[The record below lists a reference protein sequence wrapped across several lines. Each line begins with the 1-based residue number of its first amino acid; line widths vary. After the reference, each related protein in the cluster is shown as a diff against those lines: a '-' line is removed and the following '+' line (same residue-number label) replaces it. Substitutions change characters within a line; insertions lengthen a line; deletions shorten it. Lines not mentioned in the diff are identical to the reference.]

1 MTTIDKLLVSLGLGL
16 LLLLGAAPG
25 LEAQADAR
33 SIIRLVDE
41 KNRAESARV
50 ELTMLVYP
58 YAGNEKDV
66 REYQVQSVSRGE
78 EESHMVFVN
87 PRSIKGLAILSIGD
101 DQWVYFPS
109 TGRVRKIAGKSK
121 EKSVEGVGGDFSYE
135 DLGGGRWE
143 EKYDFSI
150 LADRRDEWV
159 LAGKPVKESAYS
171 RIEITIDKK
180 RLLATR
186 VDYYKEGR
194 SEAYKELLM
203 SEVKSLGG
211 RDVPTRIEMRNL
223 EKRSRTVV
231 ITHQAQ
237 YDLPVDEKYFNP
249 TRFYR

>member
-1 MTTIDKLLVSLGLGL
+1 MKTIDKLLVSLALGL
-16 LLLLGAAPG
+16 LLLLGAAFHVEG
-25 LEAQADAR
+25 QNDAP

-41 KNRAESARV
+41 KNRVDSSRM

-66 REYQVQSVSRGE
+66 REYQVQSLARGE
-78 EESHMVFVN
+78 ESSHMVFVN
-87 PRSIKGLAILSIGD
+87 PRSIKGLSILSID
-101 DQWVYFPS
+101 EDQWVFFPS

-135 DLGGGRWE
+135 DLGGGSWE
-143 EKYDFSI
+143 QKYAFAI

-159 LAGKPVKESAYS
+159 LSGTPLEESAYS

-194 SEAYKELLM
+194 SELYKQLVM
-203 SEVKSLGG
+203 SEVKNMGG
-211 RDVPTRIEMRNL
+211 REIPTRIEMRNL
-223 EKRSRTVV
+223 ESRSKTVV
-231 ITHQAQ
+231 ITHSAA
-237 YDLPVDEKYFNP
+237 YDVPIDEKYFNP